1 MQFRIFNKSFLLK
14 AFLKYFYI
22 CSVEHS
28 CVKVQCRWRTWL
40 PTAVPAPGCVQEK
53 LSAFGAAACCFPFR
67 DEASGGAGNAG
78 RVSLYH
84 GIFSDPDHSD
94 FIHYLEVSAVVH
106 NVWEKSLNIL
116 WLHVHAFLRGIFC
129 TGLMS
134 SALIAFSSQE
144 NETRKASSPLMR
156 GADLLAMEYPVAL
169 ISPNVPPQK
178 GSVVAEGCWI
188 VQLCRLGNLWPRKGC
203 CSGLWVVL
211 TSCRLV
217 RVPPGAE
224 QEAGELWMSFFHF
237 VNNFHIS
244 GAASAV

>member
-116 WLHVHAFLRGIFC
+116 WEA
-129 TGLMS
+129 S
-134 SALIAFSSQE
+134 SAQGWCHQHSLPSALKKMKPGRPAAPLWGGQ
-144 NETRKASSPLMR
+144 TR
-156 GADLLAMEYPVAL
+156 
-169 ISPNVPPQK
+169 
-178 GSVVAEGCWI
+178 
-188 VQLCRLGNLWPRKGC
+188 
-203 CSGLWVVL
+203 
-211 TSCRLV
+211 
-217 RVPPGAE
+217 
-224 QEAGELWMSFFHF
+224 
-237 VNNFHIS
+237 
-244 GAASAV
+244 